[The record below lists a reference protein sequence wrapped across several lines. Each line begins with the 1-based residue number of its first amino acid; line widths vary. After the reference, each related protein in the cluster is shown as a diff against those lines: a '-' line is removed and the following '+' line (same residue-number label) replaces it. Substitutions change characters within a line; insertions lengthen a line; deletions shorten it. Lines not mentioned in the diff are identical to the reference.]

1 MGPDCDRAYTL
12 PTGSLQRHL
21 IAGIATSPAARAGIL
36 ICAAGAMSSHQ
47 KEPLKYAALYGLRG
61 YAISCI
67 QAAVRNPNTR
77 HSDHTALAVAALRI
91 FEMILGCEEASK
103 THLQGVAC
111 IRDARGASLHWVL
124 DGVLSWMATLRL
136 PQITKGTFT
145 ILDQPRIA
153 A

>member
-1 MGPDCDRAYTL
+1 M
-12 PTGSLQRHL
+12 
-21 IAGIATSPAARAGIL
+21 AGIATSPAARAGIL

-47 KEPLKYAALYGLRG
+47 KERLKYAALYGLRG

-67 QAAVRNPNTR
+67 QAAVSNPNTR

-136 PQITKGTFT
+136 PQITTSTFT
-145 ILDQPRIA
+145 ILDQPRMA
-153 A
+153 V